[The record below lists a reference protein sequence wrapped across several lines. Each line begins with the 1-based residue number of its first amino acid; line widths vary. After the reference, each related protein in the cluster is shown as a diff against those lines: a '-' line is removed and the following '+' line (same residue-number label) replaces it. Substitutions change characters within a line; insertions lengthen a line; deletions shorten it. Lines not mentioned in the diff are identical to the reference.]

1 MQDFNNTFVG
11 FSLLISEVWV
21 MVELSYAQRDNRSVD
36 HMYGTTECA
45 HPRHYMYALLKNT
58 TLAGGGEVH
67 SACSR

>member
-1 MQDFNNTFVG
+1 
-11 FSLLISEVWV
+11 

-58 TLAGGGEVH
+58 TLAGGGGGGGGGGGEVH